1 MLTGA
6 EDLDVENAYLQ
17 QAVAHFANTTTGV
30 GALVGSYSL
39 SSAAIT
45 SASSVPLTVEQA
57 SAAVGA
63 DNFSGPYSL
72 TDTFSNL
79 DSLVTASLFSGAVE
93 VKAVAETVAQAV
105 AMRADIGTPD
115 TLGGEV
121 ISYSLGANLTAGD
134 FADLSVV
141 ELDAVLGA
149 ANSSAIQHLISV
161 EDSVSAIE
169 TDLASAASV
178 IVSSGLPKA
187 EIHADASVADAVNFL
202 NNTPGTAGHVADTFD
217 LALSVP
223 SHVTQQQFDQFISK
237 TNVASRDHTHNGGN
251 IYRIGDGGD
260 DAYDY
265 GKYALHRRS
274 AVKPLW
280 Q

>member
-1 MLTGA
+1 M
-6 EDLDVENAYLQ
+6 
-17 QAVAHFANTTTGV
+17 
-30 GALVGSYSL
+30 

-63 DNFSGPYSL
+63 DNFSSPYSL
-72 TDTFSNL
+72 TDTYSNL
-79 DSLVTASLFSGAVE
+79 DSLVTGSLFSGAVE

-105 AMRADIGTPD
+105 AMRANIGTPD

-187 EIHADASVADAVNFL
+187 EIHATDASVADAVNFL
-202 NNTPGTAGHVADTFD
+202 NNTPGTAGHVAGTFD

-223 SHVTQQQFDQFISK
+223 SDVTQQQFDQFLSK
-237 TNVASRDHTHNGGN
+237 QMLRPVTHQSR
-251 IYRIGDGGD
+251 
-260 DAYDY
+260 
-265 GKYALHRRS
+265 
-274 AVKPLW
+274 
-280 Q
+280 

>member
-1 MLTGA
+1 MIAEADSSDQILTSLNQHVTA
-6 EDLDVENAYLQ
+6 IDLKGFTGVVVSADQAGKVTDSVSGGTYVVNDNATKIIEFYGNSETRGLINRARGSRCENASLQ

-63 DNFSGPYSL
+63 DNFSSPYSL
-72 TDTFSNL
+72 TDTYSNL
-79 DSLVTASLFSGAVE
+79 DSLVTGSLFSGAVE

-178 IVSSGLPKA
+178 IVSSGLPK
-187 EIHADASVADAVNFL
+187 
-202 NNTPGTAGHVADTFD
+202 G
-217 LALSVP
+217 
-223 SHVTQQQFDQFISK
+223 
-237 TNVASRDHTHNGGN
+237 
-251 IYRIGDGGD
+251 
-260 DAYDY
+260 
-265 GKYALHRRS
+265 
-274 AVKPLW
+274 
-280 Q
+280 